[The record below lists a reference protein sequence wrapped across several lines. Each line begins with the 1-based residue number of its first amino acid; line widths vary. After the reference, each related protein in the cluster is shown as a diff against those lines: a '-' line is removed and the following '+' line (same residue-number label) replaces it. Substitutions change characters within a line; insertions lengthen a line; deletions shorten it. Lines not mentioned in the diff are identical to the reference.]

1 MASREGRLKSTERP
15 RSQGPLLRANGSSSL
30 PMGNWNHSKLPSCGM
45 KRVKLSITCVIFAYH
60 EMLPTYR
67 FTCLSLNTL
76 RLSASIKCLSIRY
89 EQTPHACT
97 CLPVQVSVT
106 TKSAKNRKNIST
118 NIFWRSFDGLSCCRN
133 ASFNFVTCSWLLHY
147 FELRYLAHFTCQD
160 RHHSFFIFCRLLT
173 DFAFYVLASL
183 GSTSSL
189 QK

>member
-1 MASREGRLKSTERP
+1 MAGREGRLKSTERP

-89 EQTPHACT
+89 EQMPYACT
-97 CLPVQVSVT
+97 CLPVQVSVI
-106 TKSAKNRKNIST
+106 TKSVKNRKKIYLQ
-118 NIFWRSFDGLSCCRN
+118 IFSD
-133 ASFNFVTCSWLLHY
+133 V
-147 FELRYLAHFTCQD
+147 
-160 RHHSFFIFCRLLT
+160 LLT
-173 DFAFYVLASL
+173 IWAVVEMLHLILQPARDCYITSNCVTWPILPVKIGIIVFLFFVVFWQILH
-183 GSTSSL
+183 STCL
-189 QK
+189 QV